1 MERFDVLCK
10 EMEPRKAASLQIEA
24 CRAALADV
32 EEHERLA
39 IEQAVSKA
47 AGRLRS
53 VGESHALL
61 LVSALGRFLGENG
74 NGSR

>member
-39 IEQAVSKA
+39 IEHKLQ
-47 AGRLRS
+47 RS
-53 VGESHALL
+53 GITY
-61 LVSALGRFLGENG
+61 G
-74 NGSR
+74 